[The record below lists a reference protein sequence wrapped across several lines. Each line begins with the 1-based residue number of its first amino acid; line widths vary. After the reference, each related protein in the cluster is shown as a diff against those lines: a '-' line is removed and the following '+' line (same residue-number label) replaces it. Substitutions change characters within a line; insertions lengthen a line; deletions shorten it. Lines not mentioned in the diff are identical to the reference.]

1 MPPRRRGASGFRGVR
16 VRPSGRFTAEIRAG
30 GFRLTLGTYN
40 TPEEAAR
47 AYDAVAWRFRRP
59 GHDMN
64 FPDVESLEEAEFL
77 APPPCLVDDEDRR
90 RHRQVQRRIA
100 IAERDEQ
107 LMRQVLFL
115 HVQKT
120 EEITKWGHEAW
131 GLGGAAQAPAAPA
144 CPPALV
150 WPLAL
155 TFRLLKVSVVAKPQC
170 REPRYG
176 KPSRDAAAVNPISG
190 IQRSPPH
197 PAERIHLG
205 GLYTAM
211 VASE

>member
-47 AYDAVAWRFRRP
+47 AYDAAAWRFRWP

-77 APPPCLVDDEDRR
+77 APPPCLVDDEDHR

-107 LMRQVLFL
+107 LMRQ
-115 HVQKT
+115 
-120 EEITKWGHEAW
+120 W
-131 GLGGAAQAPAAPA
+131 
-144 CPPALV
+144 
-150 WPLAL
+150 
-155 TFRLLKVSVVAKPQC
+155 R
-170 REPRYG
+170 
-176 KPSRDAAAVNPISG
+176 
-190 IQRSPPH
+190 RSPPTH
-197 PAERIHLG
+197 SLLTLGHNAGPTGATVGPSPPSSSRTRIQLGPKTTLG
-205 GLYTAM
+205 GMTFGRRQPPTT
-211 VASE
+211 SRD

>member
-47 AYDAVAWRFRRP
+47 AYDAAAWRFRRP

-107 LMRQVLFL
+107 LMRQWRARSPDAFFANLRAQRRSNRRHRRAVAAFELENSNTTWTENDPRWDDRRERSGARNFHPGWRL
-115 HVQKT
+115 KPGQKT
-120 EEITKWGHEAW
+120 G
-131 GLGGAAQAPAAPA
+131 
-144 CPPALV
+144 
-150 WPLAL
+150 
-155 TFRLLKVSVVAKPQC
+155 
-170 REPRYG
+170 
-176 KPSRDAAAVNPISG
+176 
-190 IQRSPPH
+190 
-197 PAERIHLG
+197 G
-205 GLYTAM
+205 GLSRRALSGGM
-211 VASE
+211 MCR

>member
-47 AYDAVAWRFRRP
+47 AYDAAAWRFRRP

-107 LMRQVLFL
+107 LMRQWRAQSPDAFFANLRAQRRSNRRHRRAVAAFELENPNTTW
-115 HVQKT
+115 T
-120 EEITKWGHEAW
+120 END
-131 GLGGAAQAPAAPA
+131 
-144 CPPALV
+144 
-150 WPLAL
+150 
-155 TFRLLKVSVVAKPQC
+155 
-170 REPRYG
+170 PRWDDIWMETT
-176 KPSRDAAAVNPISG
+176 SDD
-190 IQRSPPH
+190 
-197 PAERIHLG
+197 E
-205 GLYTAM
+205 
-211 VASE
+211 